1 MKTIGNKWVILF
13 MLTVSALSASAQN
26 DLTVKVKNIRSAK
39 GKVMIA
45 ADKGQYAMVD
55 ATGDTATL
63 VLKDVPA
70 GKCKLYIYH
79 DENGNY
85 QLDKED
91 GVPAENCDM
100 VDVEMTQEPK
110 TIEVELKDIRALMKT
125 KAKK

>member
-1 MKTIGNKWVILF
+1 MKIIGFKWVALF
-13 MLTVSALSASAQN
+13 VMGVCAASASAQS

-45 ADKGQYAMVD
+45 ADKGHYAMVD

-63 VLKDVPA
+63 VLKEMPA
-70 GKCKLYIYH
+70 GKCKLYVYH

-85 QLDKED
+85 QLDRED
-91 GVPAENCDM
+91 GVPTENCAIIDLDM
-100 VDVEMTQEPK
+100 TAEAK
-110 TIEVELKDIRALMKT
+110 TIDVELKDVRALQN

>member
-63 VLKDVPA
+63 ALKDVPA

>member
-63 VLKDVPA
+63 VLKDVPT

-85 QLDKED
+85 QLDKEE

>member
-13 MLTVSALSASAQN
+13 IMAISTLSASAQN

-63 VLKDVPA
+63 VLKNVPA
-70 GKCKLYIYH
+70 GKCKLYVYH

-91 GVPAENCDM
+91 GVPTENCDM
-100 VDVEMTQEPK
+100 VDIEMTPEPK
-110 TIEVELKDIRALMKT
+110 TVEVELKDIKALMKT
-125 KAKK
+125 KVKE